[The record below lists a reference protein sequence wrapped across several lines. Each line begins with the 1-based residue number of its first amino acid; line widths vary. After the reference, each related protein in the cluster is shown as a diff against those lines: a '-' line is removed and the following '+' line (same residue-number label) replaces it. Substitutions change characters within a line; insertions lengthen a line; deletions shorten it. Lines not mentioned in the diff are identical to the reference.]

1 MRWSLPSLL
10 LSVLLILPAAARG
23 RLEGVAS
30 VMDGDTIEIHGA
42 RIRLNGIDAP
52 ESDQLCQG
60 PDGSK
65 WHYGQKSAFALADFI
80 SRAVIRCEPRDR
92 DRYGRI
98 VAVCFKGDISER
110 LAARSWLGSRL
121 PRVFSRLCS
130 R

>member
-1 MRWSLPSLL
+1 M
-10 LSVLLILPAAARG
+10 
-23 RLEGVAS
+23 AS
-30 VMDGDTIEIHGA
+30 MPRRAISYAKDLMD
-42 RIRLNGIDAP
+42 R
-52 ESDQLCQG
+52 
-60 PDGSK
+60 K

-121 PRVFSRLCS
+121 PQVFSRLCS